1 MTPACPTL
9 TLTDFQQAIDSL
21 DVPHNASLPLYAR
34 RRALE
39 AAGEHCPLCRQPY
52 VRDVPRSFSA
62 PVLATCVHPFLG
74 GPLTVENAF
83 VCCRR
88 CQQSRASSDLL
99 TVPGLPEQLREQ
111 RARTLL
117 LSHNHL
123 VPLPSSTSLPAY
135 REALQAR
142 HSMPRSR
149 VYAAQADDGICLLG
163 VSARYGDRQSKG
175 LANLLARLAGKPLAR
190 EKRRS
195 VYLLTDNDFLRV
207 VWQLIDAN
215 AWVVGVG
222 RRTELRDFLDHWW
235 LTSASFS
242 ELRKGKVSGISVP
255 SPVLKA
261 RPVKPSTERMR
272 RLAARRKA
280 TQERAEAEREYEEAN
295 AAMEA
300 MLSAR
305 RRRLAFPT
313 DPEMEAEVLA
323 RYGQASRRLNAALG
337 Y

>member
-9 TLTDFQQAIDSL
+9 TLADFQQAIDSL

-39 AAGEHCPLCRQPY
+39 AAGEHCPLCRQTY

-62 PVLATCVHPFLG
+62 PVIATCVHPFLG
-74 GPLTVENAF
+74 GPLTAENAF
-83 VCCRR
+83 ACCRR

-99 TVPGLPEQLREQ
+99 TVPELPERLREQ

-123 VPLPSSTSLPAY
+123 VPLPSSVSLPAY
-135 REALQAR
+135 RKALRAR
-142 HSMPRSR
+142 HAMSRSR
-149 VYAAQADDGICLLG
+149 VYAAQADDGICMLG
-163 VSARYGDRQSKG
+163 VSSRYGDKQSKG

-190 EKRRS
+190 EKRRA
-195 VYLLTDNDFLRV
+195 VYLLTDDDFRRV

-215 AWVVGVG
+215 TWVLGVG

-235 LTSASFS
+235 LTSASVS
-242 ELRKGKVSGISVP
+242 ELQRGTVCGVSVP
-255 SPVLKA
+255 PPVLET

-280 TQERAEAEREYEEAN
+280 AQERAEAEQEYEEAN
-295 AAMEA
+295 AAMKA
-300 MLSAR
+300 MLSAHR
-305 RRRLAFPT
+305 EQKAFPT
-313 DPEMEAEVLA
+313 DPDLEADVLA
-323 RYGQASRRLNAALG
+323 RYGRASRRLNAALG